1 VLRLSIIVPF
11 LDDHAKLESTLLSL
25 LENRNSEL
33 EILVVHNGNY
43 DDPYQLGDDEVVL
56 IQAPEAYSHTESL
69 NLAVAAATAP
79 AVQIL
84 LPGMRVQ
91 QDWYLPSL
99 RKLEREDWDAVASPC
114 AVEQSSQV
122 VYGLDRAALPHRRLA
137 SKMSNHVAPLLA
149 GTIFR
154 KKILRLVGGLC
165 PQLGREGAEV
175 ELQLLMDAMDLRSS
189 IASDVLIQA
198 PHRVVAGLD
207 IGYEMGKTCGQI
219 ACAYGAVEGSG
230 VEVDSLAKQLGHLAG
245 GLMNPKSVAERLGW
259 VMGIRDR
266 SLENTI
272 RERLVQAADRLDEAA
287 EVERLQTVD
296 AQKTRRA
303 A

>member
-1 VLRLSIIVPF
+1 MLRLSIIVPF

-25 LENRNSEL
+25 LENRNSDL

-43 DDPYQLGDDEVVL
+43 DDPYDLGADEVVL
-56 IQAPEAYSHTESL
+56 IQAPTSFGHSESL
-69 NLAVAAATAP
+69 NLAIATASAP
-79 AVQIL
+79 TVQIL

-91 QDWYLPSL
+91 KDWYQPALA
-99 RKLEREDWDAVASPC
+99 KLGRENWDAVASPC
-114 AVEQSSQV
+114 SVEQTHQV
-122 VYGLDRAALPHRRLA
+122 IFGLDRTALPHRRLA
-137 SKMSNHVAPLLA
+137 TRISNQAVPLLA
-149 GTIFR
+149 GTLFR
-154 KKILRLVGGLC
+154 KNVLLLIGGLC

-175 ELQLLMDAMDLRSS
+175 ELQLLMDAMDLQTTIVSE
-189 IASDVLIQA
+189 ALIQG
-198 PHRVVAGLD
+198 PQRVVAGMD
-207 IGYEMGKTCGQI
+207 IGFEMGKICGQI

-266 SLENTI
+266 SLESFI
-272 RERLVQAADRLDEAA
+272 RDRLVTAAEKLDEAE
-287 EVERLQTVD
+287 EVAMRVHD
-296 AQKTRRA
+296 SKSVRRA

>member
-1 VLRLSIIVPF
+1 MLRLSIIVPF

-25 LENRNSEL
+25 LENRNSDL

-56 IQAPEAYSHTESL
+56 IQAPAAYSHTESL
-69 NLAVAAATAP
+69 NLAISTASAP
-79 AVQIL
+79 AIQIL

-91 QDWYLPSL
+91 QDWYVPSL

-114 AVEQSSQV
+114 SVDQSTQV
-122 VYGLDRAALPHRRLA
+122 IYGLDRSALPHRRLA
-137 SKMSNHVAPLLA
+137 SKMPNSVAPLVA

-154 KKILRLVGGLC
+154 KQVLRLIGGLC

-175 ELQLLMDAMDLRSS
+175 ELQLLMDAMDLRST
-189 IASDVLIQA
+189 ITSDILIQA
-198 PHRVVAGLD
+198 PMRVVAGLD
-207 IGYEMGKTCGQI
+207 IGYEMGKICGQI

-245 GLMNPKSVAERLGW
+245 GLMSPKSVAERLGW

-266 SLENTI
+266 SLENAI
-272 RERLVQAADRLDEAA
+272 RERLVNAADRLDEAA
-287 EVERLQTVD
+287 EAERVQAVEG
-296 AQKTRRA
+296 QKIRRA

>member
-1 VLRLSIIVPF
+1 MLRLSIIVPF

-43 DDPYQLGDDEVVL
+43 DDPYELGDDEVVL
-56 IQAPEAYSHTESL
+56 IQAPDSYSHTESL
-69 NLAVAAATAP
+69 NLAIATATAP
-79 AVQIL
+79 AIQIL
-84 LPGMRVQ
+84 LPGMMVQ
-91 QDWYLPSL
+91 QDWYVPSL
-99 RKLEREDWDAVASPC
+99 RKLEREEWDAVASPC
-114 AVEQSSQV
+114 AVEQSSQI
-122 VYGLDRAALPHRRLA
+122 VYGLDRSALPHRRLA
-137 SKMSNHVAPLLA
+137 NRLSNQVVPLLA
-149 GTIFR
+149 GTIFQKR
-154 KKILRLVGGLC
+154 ILSLVGGLC

-189 IASDVLIQA
+189 IASEVLIQA
-198 PHRVVAGLD
+198 PQRVVAGLD
-207 IGYEMGKTCGQI
+207 IGYEMGRTCGQI

-266 SLENTI
+266 TLENAI
-272 RERLVQAADRLDEAA
+272 RERLVNAADRLDEAA
-287 EVERLQTVD
+287 EASRTQAVD
-296 AQKTRRA
+296 AQRVRRA